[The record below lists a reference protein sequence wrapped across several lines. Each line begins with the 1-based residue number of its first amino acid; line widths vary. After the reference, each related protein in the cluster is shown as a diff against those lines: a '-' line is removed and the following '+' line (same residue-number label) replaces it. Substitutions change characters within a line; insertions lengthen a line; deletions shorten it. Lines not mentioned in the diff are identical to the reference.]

1 MDDQITRAIQI
12 GEENAVIL
20 KLCQNFCANLQVERF
35 GGTGMIEVATG
46 LPIGSRSF
54 KCQHASAGGM
64 AGMDLRMIALD
75 FYDRNC
81 KGCQKRIPIRMP
93 NLTDVVAE
101 RDEEILERH
110 RQAQQQQDARQEA
123 YRKRSEARKRA
134 KLDCDEPTAGLID
147 AIDRL
152 DEGNTP
158 EAGEVL
164 VELARVASHAF
175 DPRVTDLLY
184 SLAES
189 TDSITVNESVFGTLR
204 IVSNDTR
211 RLCSLAL
218 KFLAKYPNSVAA
230 DIVAQ
235 FVDDSQA
242 SLIPAAL
249 PHLIYLA
256 GPDEHRFLG
265 PPLPEEPAGLK
276 AVYRVTPRLVLTAFE
291 KGLAGSQKI
300 ARIRVVHA
308 ISTLRESDPGCGIS
322 LIPLLVASTELPD
335 DGYSVGSA
343 ETWVQDLLAEML
355 EANFEAA
362 DAPLSEAFRRL
373 DSQRS
378 DAGLDQVYLRMFRGS
393 RHRQREERRMSPAHE
408 TIFARLVSILS
419 TKSAEQGSTDLL
431 EFLRQDAIHYIDLV
445 ERHLDGLLGALAIL
459 NEERTSEVASFLQLE
474 LPPNPL
480 AAMEASQRKQHLYW
494 LVSAVA
500 KLLGEA
506 AERRPETIGKAL
518 VDTLEKVS
526 DGHDDLRASLVEA
539 IGIMGRNRVALPQ
552 VLPLLYGAL
561 TGQSTLVR
569 ASAIRAYGD
578 VLGRTPEDL
587 PPLLHETFLTS
598 LTDPFVIVHSAAVH
612 LLDRHRLPHA
622 YDEQLEF
629 HVLLLIEAH
638 SRGSGDRNLLKT
650 ALDVYLDF
658 QRGKPEKMPDALCDW
673 IIERIGRCKLY
684 EADDIMKWHCAS
696 LWHRPKFLQLLL
708 GYLKNPQLN
717 EHQTTNLL
725 EVLEKAPANMLRTSA
740 AEVLSAFKSLIDSEY
755 YAIDAGIE
763 ILTCSGL
770 WDEARAL
777 AEHEETRLGNSEWE
791 RARKLASQERVLGC
805 SIEAFAQ
812 RGDVDAMKSA
822 IAKLR
827 TVQNQREEDEK
838 KNAKKRDPLFGIV
851 GQD

>member
-20 KLCQNFCANLQVERF
+20 QLCQNFCANLQVERF
-35 GGTGMIEVATG
+35 GGTGMVEVATG

-110 RQAQQQQDARQEA
+110 RKAQQQQDARQEA
-123 YRKRSEARKRA
+123 YRKRSEARQRA

-164 VELARVASHAF
+164 VELARVASQAF

-276 AVYRVTPRLVLTAFE
+276 AVYRVTPKLVLTAFE

-378 DAGLDQVYLRMFRGS
+378 DAGLDQVYLRMFRGF

-431 EFLRQDAIHYIDLV
+431 EFLRHDAIHYIDLV

-526 DGHDDLRASLVEA
+526 DGHNDLRASLVEA

-598 LTDPFVIVHSAAVH
+598 LTDPFVIVHTAAVH

-658 QRGKPEKMPDALCDW
+658 QRGKPEKMPNALCDW

-717 EHQTTNLL
+717 EHQTANLL
-725 EVLEKAPANMLRTSA
+725 EVLEKVPANMLRTSA
-740 AEVLSAFKSLIDSEY
+740 AEVLSAFKSLVDSEY

-763 ILTCSGL
+763 ILTCGGL
-770 WDEARAL
+770 WDEAMAL
-777 AEHEETRLGNSEWE
+777 AEHEETKLGNSEWE

-827 TVQNQREEDEK
+827 TVQNQREKDEK

>member
-20 KLCQNFCANLQVERF
+20 QLCQNFCANLQVERF
-35 GGTGMIEVATG
+35 GGTGMVEVATG

-110 RQAQQQQDARQEA
+110 RKAQQQQDARQEA
-123 YRKRSEARKRA
+123 YRKRSEARQRA

-164 VELARVASHAF
+164 VELARVASQAF

-276 AVYRVTPRLVLTAFE
+276 AVYRVTPKLVLTAFE

-343 ETWVQDLLAEML
+343 ETWVQDLIAEML

-378 DAGLDQVYLRMFRGS
+378 DAGLDQVYLRMFRGF

-431 EFLRQDAIHYIDLV
+431 EFLRHDAIHYIDLV

-526 DGHDDLRASLVEA
+526 DGHNDLRASLVEA

-598 LTDPFVIVHSAAVH
+598 LTDPFVIVHTAAVH

-622 YDEQLEF
+622 YDKQLEF

-638 SRGSGDRNLLKT
+638 SRGSDDRNLLKT

-717 EHQTTNLL
+717 EHQTANLL
-725 EVLEKAPANMLRTSA
+725 EVLEKVPANMLRTSA
-740 AEVLSAFKSLIDSEY
+740 AEVLSAFKSLVDSEY

-763 ILTCSGL
+763 ILTCGGL
-770 WDEARAL
+770 WDEAMAL

-838 KNAKKRDPLFGIV
+838 KNAKKRDPLFDIV

>member
-1 MDDQITRAIQI
+1 MDDQINRAIRI
-12 GEENAVIL
+12 GKDNAVIIQL
-20 KLCQNFCANLQVERF
+20 YQNFCASLQVERF
-35 GGTGMIEVATG
+35 GGTGMVEIETG
-46 LPIGSRSF
+46 LPIGSRSL

-64 AGMDLRMIALD
+64 AGMDLRGIALD

-81 KGCQKRIPIRMP
+81 KGCEKRIAVRMP
-93 NLTDVVAE
+93 NLSDVVAE
-101 RDEEILERH
+101 RDDEIQEQE
-110 RQAQQQQDARQEA
+110 RQAKQQQEARQAA
-123 YRKRSEARKRA
+123 YRKRSEVRLRA

-152 DEGNTP
+152 DQGGTP

-189 TDSITVNESVFGTLR
+189 SDSIIVNESVFQTLR
-204 IVSNDTR
+204 LVSDDTK

-218 KFLAKYPNSVAA
+218 NFLAKYPNSVAA

-235 FVDDSQA
+235 FVDESQS
-242 SLIPAAL
+242 SLIPQAL

-256 GPDEHRFLG
+256 GPDEHHFFG
-265 PPLPEEPAGLK
+265 PPRPEEPAGLK
-276 AVYRVTPRLVLTAFE
+276 AVYRVTPKLVMEAFE
-291 KGLAGSQKI
+291 NGLASPQKI
-300 ARIRVVHA
+300 ARIRVVNA
-308 ISTLRESDPGCGIS
+308 LSTLRELHPECGVS

-335 DGYSVGSA
+335 DGYSIGSA
-343 ETWVQDLLAEML
+343 EAWVQDLLADML
-355 EANFEAA
+355 ETNFEEA
-362 DAPLSEAFRRL
+362 DAPLSKAFRRL
-373 DSQRS
+373 DSEKS
-378 DAGLDQVYLRMFRGS
+378 NAGLDKVYLRMFRDF
-393 RHRQREERRMSPAHE
+393 RHRERQERRMSPAHE

-431 EFLRQDAIHYIDLV
+431 EFLRHDAIHYIDLV
-445 ERHLDGLLGALAIL
+445 ERHSDGLLGALAIL
-459 NEERTSEVASFLQLE
+459 NNERSSEVVSFLQLE

-506 AERRPETIGKAL
+506 AEQKPETVGKAL
-518 VDTLEKVS
+518 VETLQKIGDE
-526 DGHDDLRASLVEA
+526 HDDLRASLVET
-539 IGIMGRNRVALPQ
+539 IGIMGRNRANLPK

-561 TGQSTLVR
+561 TGRSTLVR
-569 ASAIRAYGD
+569 AAAIRAYGD
-578 VLGRTPEDL
+578 VLGRVPEDL

-598 LTDPFVIVHSAAVH
+598 LTDPFVIVHSAAVE
-612 LLDRHRLPHA
+612 LLDHHRLPHK

-638 SRGSGDRNLLKT
+638 SRASGNRNLLKT

-658 QRGKPEKMPDALCDW
+658 QRGKPEKIPDSLCDW
-673 IIERIGRCKLY
+673 IIERIGRCKWY
-684 EADDIMKWHCAS
+684 EADDIVKWHGAS

-708 GYLKNPQLN
+708 GYLKNPEMS

-725 EVLEKAPANMLRTSA
+725 EVLQNVPSTILRANT
-740 AEVLSAFKSLIDSEY
+740 AEVLSAFKSLADTGY
-755 YAIDAGIE
+755 YAVDVGIE
-763 ILTCSGL
+763 ILTCNGL
-770 WDEARAL
+770 WDEAVAL
-777 AEHEETRLGNSEWE
+777 AEYEELKLGNSEWD
-791 RARKLASQERVLGC
+791 RPRKLASQERVLGC
-805 SIEAFAQ
+805 SIEAFAH
-812 RGDVDAMKSA
+812 RGNVEAMRAA
-822 IAKLR
+822 ITKLR
-827 TVQNQREEDEK
+827 TVQDQRNEDEK

-851 GQD
+851 RQD

>member
-35 GGTGMIEVATG
+35 GGTGMVEVATG

-300 ARIRVVHA
+300 ARTRVVHA

-378 DAGLDQVYLRMFRGS
+378 DAGLDQVYLRMFRGF

>member
-1 MDDQITRAIQI
+1 MDDQITKAIQI
-12 GEENAVIL
+12 GEENAAIL
-20 KLCQNFCANLQVERF
+20 ELCQNFCANLQVERF
-35 GGTGMIEVATG
+35 GGTGMVEVATG

-64 AGMDLRMIALD
+64 AGMNLRWIALD

-81 KGCQKRIPIRMP
+81 KGCEKRIAVRMP
-93 NLTDVVAE
+93 NLTTVVAE
-101 RDEEILERH
+101 RDEEIQERD
-110 RQAQQQQDARQEA
+110 RQAKHQQDSRQDA
-123 YRKRSEARKRA
+123 YQKRREARERA

-158 EAGEVL
+158 EAGEIL
-164 VELARVASHAF
+164 VQLAQVASHAF
-175 DPRVTDLLY
+175 DPRVTNLLY

-189 TDSITVNESVFGTLR
+189 TDSIIVNESVFGALR
-204 IVSNDTR
+204 IISNDTK

-218 KFLAKYPNSVAA
+218 KFLAKYPNSLAA

-235 FVDDSQA
+235 FVDESQT

-249 PHLIYLA
+249 PHLVYLA

-265 PPLPEEPAGLK
+265 HPRPEEPAGLK
-276 AVYRVTPRLVLTAFE
+276 AVYQIAPKLALTAFE
-291 KGLAGSQKI
+291 KGLASSQKL

-308 ISTLRESDPGCGIS
+308 ISTLRAFDPACGIA
-322 LIPLLVASTELPD
+322 LVPLLVSSTELPD
-335 DGYSVGSA
+335 DVYAIGSA

-355 EANFEAA
+355 ETNFEEV
-362 DAPLSEAFRRL
+362 DKPLSDAFRQL
-373 DSQRS
+373 DSERS
-378 DAGLDQVYLRMFRGS
+378 DAGIDKVYRRMFRDS

-431 EFLRQDAIHYIDLV
+431 EFLRHDAIHYIDLV

-494 LVSAVA
+494 LASAVA
-500 KLLGEA
+500 KLLGKA
-506 AERRPETIGKAL
+506 AEQRPETIGKAL
-518 VDTLEKVS
+518 IDTLEKVS
-526 DGHDDLRASLVEA
+526 DGHDNLRASLVEA
-539 IGIMGRNRVALPQ
+539 IGIMGRNRAALPQ

-561 TGQSTLVR
+561 TGHSTLVR
-569 ASAIRAYGD
+569 AAAIRAYGD

-598 LTDPFVIVHSAAVH
+598 LTDPFVIVHSAAIN

-629 HVLLLIEAH
+629 HVLLLVEAH

-684 EADDIMKWHCAS
+684 EADDIVKWHGAS

-708 GYLKNPQLN
+708 GYLKNPQLD
-717 EHQTTNLL
+717 EHQIANLM
-725 EVLEKAPANMLRTSA
+725 EVLEKVPAHMLRQRA
-740 AEVLSAFKSLIDSEY
+740 ADVLSAFKSLADSEY

-763 ILTCSGL
+763 ILTCNQL
-770 WDEARAL
+770 WEEAMAL
-777 AEHEETRLGNSEWE
+777 AEYEENRLGNSEWE

-805 SIEAFAQ
+805 SIEVFAQ
-812 RGDVDAMKSA
+812 RGDIDALRSA

-827 TVQNQREEDEK
+827 TVQNQREEDDK
-838 KNAKKRDPLFGIV
+838 RNAKKRNPLFGTV
-851 GQD
+851 SQD

>member
-20 KLCQNFCANLQVERF
+20 QLCQNFCANLQVERF
-35 GGTGMIEVATG
+35 GGTGMVEVATG

-110 RQAQQQQDARQEA
+110 RKAQQQQDARQEA
-123 YRKRSEARKRA
+123 YRKRSEARQRA

-164 VELARVASHAF
+164 VELARVASQAF

-235 FVDDSQA
+235 FVDASQA

-276 AVYRVTPRLVLTAFE
+276 AVYLVTPKLVLTAFE

-378 DAGLDQVYLRMFRGS
+378 DAGLDQVYLRMFRGF

-431 EFLRQDAIHYIDLV
+431 EFLRHDAIHYIDLV

-526 DGHDDLRASLVEA
+526 DGHNDLRASLVEA

-598 LTDPFVIVHSAAVH
+598 LTDPFVIVHTAAVH

-658 QRGKPEKMPDALCDW
+658 QRGKPEKMPNALCDW

-717 EHQTTNLL
+717 EHQTANLL
-725 EVLEKAPANMLRTSA
+725 EVLEKVPANMLRTSA
-740 AEVLSAFKSLIDSEY
+740 AEVLSAFKSLVDSEY

-763 ILTCSGL
+763 ILTCGGL
-770 WDEARAL
+770 WDEAMAL
-777 AEHEETRLGNSEWE
+777 AEHEETKLGNSEWE